1 MGGAL
6 GLLLGWWVT
15 TTRLGP
21 WTALP
26 CTALCF
32 RLTPTSRPSRTP
44 PFPPGTW
51 ERSLL
56 SFSKTFNVL
65 TSAARIVK
73 ILLAFIYF

>member
-26 CTALCF
+26 LHSSVFQADPHLQTEQN
-32 RLTPTSRPSRTP
+32 P
-44 PFPPGTW
+44 PFPPGDLGTFLT
-51 ERSLL
+51 LL
-56 SFSKTFNVL
+56 LKNF
-65 TSAARIVK
+65 
-73 ILLAFIYF
+73 